1 MKYIVLAVKFKDG
14 KNKNDIWT
22 FDDLE
27 DAKDFAEWKRTK
39 LKEHGYDYFNVFV
52 YERVY
57 A

>member
-14 KNKNDIWT
+14 KHKNDIWT
-22 FDDLE
+22 FNDLE

-39 LKEHGYDYFNVFV
+39 LKEHEYDYNVFV
-52 YERVY
+52 YERVD